1 MGQESCRSGM
11 NGSSDISLASLLG
24 ANPGF
29 ENDASDSGDGTS
41 TKKMKIASLTEEDL
55 GRSIRVDSLM
65 NDEPSPSNSENEFS
79 SSLDYKTL
87 YLRES
92 AKNEQLLQWVAQL
105 QSHLNQQLQNS
116 FIQPQSISSSLTRN
130 SRPVEKEKVL
140 PSVNFEGSQCFAMHH
155 ARTPILVALF
165 CYSFHS

>member
-1 MGQESCRSGM
+1 MGQESFRTGV
-11 NGSSDISLASLLG
+11 NGCSDVSLANLLG
-24 ANPGF
+24 ANPAF
-29 ENDASDSGDGTS
+29 ENDSCESGDGPS

-105 QSHLNQQLQNS
+105 QSHLNQQLQNG
-116 FIQPQSISSSLTRN
+116 FIQPQDLSQSLART
-130 SRPVEKEKVL
+130 SRSAEKGKV
-140 PSVNFEGSQCFAMHH
+140 PSVDSEGTLC
-155 ARTPILVALF
+155 
-165 CYSFHS
+165 SFVHYIRNLIN

>member
-1 MGQESCRSGM
+1 MGQESCRSGT

-24 ANPGF
+24 TNPAF
-29 ENDASDSGDGTS
+29 EKDASDSIDGTS

-116 FIQPQSISSSLTRN
+116 FNQPQTLSSSLTRT

-140 PSVNFEGSQCFAMHH
+140 PSVGCEGS
-155 ARTPILVALF
+155 
-165 CYSFHS
+165 